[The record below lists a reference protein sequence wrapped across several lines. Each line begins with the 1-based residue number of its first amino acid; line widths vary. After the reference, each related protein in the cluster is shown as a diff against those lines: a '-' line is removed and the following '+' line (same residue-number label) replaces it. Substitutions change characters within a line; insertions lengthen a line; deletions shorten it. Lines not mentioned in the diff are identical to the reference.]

1 MAKHMP
7 VQGNK
12 GEEGSFMDL
21 GGSIVNKESIRGKQK
36 VESRV
41 TFHWLSLEVSNKQLA
56 WHFLS
61 FCLN

>member
-12 GEEGSFMDL
+12 GEEGSFMDF

-41 TFHWLSLEVSNKQLA
+41 TFHWLSLEVS
-56 WHFLS
+56 H
-61 FCLN
+61 